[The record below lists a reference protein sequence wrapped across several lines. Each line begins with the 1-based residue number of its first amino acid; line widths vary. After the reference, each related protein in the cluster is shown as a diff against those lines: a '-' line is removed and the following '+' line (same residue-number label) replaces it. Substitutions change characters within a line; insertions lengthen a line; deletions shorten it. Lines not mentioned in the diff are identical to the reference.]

1 MPMITQMFSFLKF
14 KSIVL
19 IFFVVAFSLDVQAQN
34 SIKFMS
40 YNLLNYPITSDL
52 VNDTTT
58 RHPNYRTVISSV
70 NPDILLTQE
79 TNTSAGVGF
88 FLTRVMNA
96 NGNVYSAATYIDG
109 PDTDN
114 GCFYK
119 TSKFTFISNTAIK
132 TALRDI
138 NEFKL
143 VHIPTGDTLRIF
155 SLHLK
160 ASSGAANEALR
171 AAEVDSLRKFT
182 NSLPGGSKFIV
193 CGDFNIYGSTEPAYT
208 KLLQVTAGNTGHFYD
223 PITMSGIWNNPAY
236 AIYHT
241 QSPRV
246 RSFGGGA
253 TGGLD
258 DRFDMILFSKA
269 INDGV
274 GMSYQSNSMTAY
286 GNDGNHLND
295 SINKMPNTAVSA
307 TIANAIHNASDHLPV
322 YATFNFSSLAN
333 DVGAIDFI
341 PPTVGSCNNNN
352 KTLTVSIKNFATSSL
367 NFSTSPVTVG
377 IKITNPS
384 NVVQTL
390 TTNVTSGTIAANGT
404 LSVVV
409 SSTYNFTQ
417 TGNYL
422 FKAFTQATGDI
433 SINNDSAIVETVV
446 VPTGFTASISPTG
459 PITICNGSST
469 TLTATSGTNFLWS
482 NGSTTSSIN
491 VSTAGTYTVTVT
503 NGSGCTS
510 ISGPV
515 IVSVSTS
522 NPTAILF
529 SESMGTVAG
538 TTTIAAHETANGF
551 DNDAFTMSGTGDVRV
566 TSTSSGYP
574 TATAG
579 ANVFLT
585 GTVGTRNFIISN
597 INTTGLSNLQLS
609 FGIWKNATAATGA
622 DFEVLVSS
630 DGTNYSNLNFT
641 AIIGGGSAWYYKTA
655 TGTIPSTTNLRI
667 QFRNNSTT
675 NQYRIDDVQLNY
687 TAVPTIN
694 AFGATTFCNGDSV
707 TLTAS
712 VGSNYLW
719 STGATTQSI
728 SVKVS
733 GNYVV
738 TVNCVPSAAQ
748 LVTVNNCNINLQVKL
763 FLQGLSVGVGIMQN
777 VLYSNGIS
785 SDPLD
790 CDSVIVEL
798 RQAVAPYSIV
808 SSKTALLKTNGIALL
823 SISSSFIG
831 QSYYIVV
838 KHRNSIESWSKNP
851 VLFTGSLVNMDF
863 TTP

>member
-1 MPMITQMFSFLKF
+1 
-14 KSIVL
+14 
-19 IFFVVAFSLDVQAQN
+19 
-34 SIKFMS
+34 MS
-40 YNLLNYPITSDL
+40 YNLLNYPSITDL

-58 RHPNYRTVISSV
+58 RHPNYRTIISAI

-79 TNTSAGVGF
+79 TNTAAGAGF

-96 NGNVYSAATYIDG
+96 NGNVYSAATFIDG

-119 TSKFTFISNTAIK
+119 TSKFTFISNTPIK

-143 VHIPTGDTLRIF
+143 VHISTGDTIRIF
-155 SLHLK
+155 ALHLK
-160 ASSGAANEALR
+160 ASSGVTNEALR
-171 AAEVDSLRKFT
+171 AAEVDSLRKYT
-182 NSLPGGSKFIV
+182 NALSGGSKFIV
-193 CGDFNIYGSTEPAYT
+193 CGDFNIYGSSESAYT

-223 PITMSGIWNNPAY
+223 PINITGIWNNPAY
-236 AIYHT
+236 AIHHT
-241 QSPRV
+241 QSPRI

-274 GMSYQSNSMTAY
+274 GMGYQTNSMAAY
-286 GNDGNHLND
+286 GNDGNHFND
-295 SINKMPNTAVSA
+295 SINRMPNAAVSA
-307 TIANAIHNASDHLPV
+307 TTANAIHNASDHLPI
-322 YATFNFSSLAN
+322 YATFNFSSLTN

-352 KTLTVSIKNFATSSL
+352 KTLSVTIRNYAATAL

-377 IKITNPS
+377 IKITTPS
-384 NVVQTL
+384 NVVETL
-390 TTNVTSGTIAANGT
+390 TTTITTGTLAANGT
-404 LSVVV
+404 LSVMV
-409 SSTYNFTQ
+409 STAYDFAQ
-417 TGNYL
+417 EGNYL
-422 FKAFTQATGDI
+422 FKGYTQTVGDI
-433 SINNDSAIVETVV
+433 NINNDSASVETVV
-446 VPTGFTASISPTG
+446 VPADFTASISPLGTV
-459 PITICNGSST
+459 TICDGAST
-469 TLTATSGTNFLWS
+469 TLTAISGTSYLWS
-482 NGSTTSSIN
+482 TGSTASSIS

-510 ISGPV
+510 TSGPV
-515 IVSVSTS
+515 VVNVSTS
-522 NPTAILF
+522 NANAVLF
-529 SESMGTVAG
+529 SESMGTVGG

-566 TSTSSGYP
+566 TTVSGGYP

-579 ANVFLT
+579 ANIFLT
-585 GTVGTRNFIISN
+585 TATGGRNFIVSN

-609 FGIWKNATAATGA
+609 FGIWKNSTLATGA

-630 DGTNYSNLNFT
+630 DGINYTNLSFT
-641 AIIGGGSAWYYKTA
+641 AISGAGNAWYYKTA
-655 TGTIPSTTNLRI
+655 TGTIPSTSNLRI

-675 NQYRIDDVQLNY
+675 YQYRIDDVLLNY
-687 TAVPTIN
+687 TAVPTIS
-694 AFGATTFCNGDSV
+694 ASGATTFCNGDSV

-728 SVKVS
+728 SAKVS

-748 LVTVNNCNINLQVKL
+748 LVTVNNCSINLQVKL
-763 FLQGLSVGVGIMQN
+763 FLQGFSVGAGTMQN
-777 VLYSNGIS
+777 VLYANGIS

-790 CDSVIVEL
+790 CDTITVEL
-798 RQAVAPYSIV
+798 HQPVAPYSLV
-808 SSKTALLKTNGIALL
+808 NAKKAVLNTNGIASLTF
-823 SISSSFIG
+823 SSSFIG
-831 QSYYIVV
+831 QNYYIVI
-838 KHRNSIESWSKNP
+838 KHRNAIESWSKNP

>member
-1 MPMITQMFSFLKF
+1 MFSVLKF

-19 IFFVVAFSLDVQAQN
+19 ALMVVFFSLDAQAQN

-40 YNLLNYPITSDL
+40 YNLLNYPSTNDL

-58 RHPNYRTVISSV
+58 RHPNYRTIVSAI

-88 FLTRVMNA
+88 FLSRVMNA
-96 NGNVYSAATYIDG
+96 NGNVYAAATFIDG

-114 GCFYK
+114 ACFYK

-143 VHIPTGDTLRIF
+143 VHISTGDTIRIF

-160 ASSGAANEALR
+160 ASSGVANENLR

-182 NSLPGGSKFIV
+182 NALPGGSKFIV

-223 PITMSGIWNNPAY
+223 PITMTGVWNNPAF
-236 AIYHT
+236 AINHT
-241 QSPRV
+241 QSPRI
-246 RSFGGGA
+246 RSFNGGA

-258 DRFDMILFSKA
+258 DRFDFILYSKA

-274 GMSYQSNSMTAY
+274 GMSYQTNSMTAY
-286 GNDGNHLND
+286 GNDGNHYND
-295 SINKMPNTAVSA
+295 SINRMPNTAVSA

-322 YATFNFSSLAN
+322 FATFNFSALAN

-352 KTLTVSIKNFATSSL
+352 KTLTVSIRNFAASAL
-367 NFSTSPVTVG
+367 NFSTNPVTVG
-377 IKITNPS
+377 IRITNPS

-390 TTNVTSGTIAANGT
+390 TTNVTSGTLASNGT

-417 TGNYL
+417 AGNYL
-422 FKAFTQATGDI
+422 FKAFTQTAGDI
-433 SINNDSAIVETVV
+433 NINNDSAIVETVA
-446 VPTGFTASISPTG
+446 VPAAFTASISPAG
-459 PITICNGSST
+459 PITICSGAST
-469 TLTATSGTNFLWS
+469 NLTATSGSSYLWS
-482 NGSTTSSIN
+482 TGSTASSIS

-515 IVSVSTS
+515 VVNVSTS
-522 NPTAILF
+522 NPTAVVF
-529 SESMGTVAG
+529 SESMGTVPA
-538 TTTIAAHETANGF
+538 TTTLAAHETANGF
-551 DNDAFTMSGTGDVRV
+551 DNDAFTMSGTGDVRA
-566 TSTSSGYP
+566 TANSTGYP
-574 TATAG
+574 TATGG

-609 FGIWKNATAATGA
+609 FGIWKNSTTATGS
-622 DFEVLVSS
+622 DFEVLVSTE
-630 DGTNYSNLNFT
+630 GTNYTNLNFT
-641 AIIGGGSAWYYKTA
+641 AITGAGSAWYYRTA
-655 TGTIPSTTNLRI
+655 TGTIPSTSNLRI

-675 NQYRIDDVQLNY
+675 NQYRIDDILLNY
-687 TAVPTIN
+687 IAVPTITES
-694 AFGATTFCNGDSV
+694 GPTTFCNGDSV
-707 TLTAS
+707 TLTSS

-728 SVKVS
+728 KVS
-733 GNYVV
+733 ASGGYVV
-738 TVNCVPSAAQ
+738 TVNCVPSLAKV
-748 LVTVNNCNINLQVKL
+748 VTVNNCSISLQVKF
-763 FLQGLSVGVGIMQN
+763 FLQGFKLGGGLMQN

-785 SDPLD
+785 ADPLD
-790 CDSVIVEL
+790 CDSVLVEL

-808 SSKTALLKTNGIALL
+808 SSKSALLKTNGIALL
-823 SISSSFIG
+823 SFSSSVVG
-831 QSYYIVV
+831 QSYYIVI
-838 KHRNSIESWSKNP
+838 KHRNSIECWSKNP
-851 VLFTGSLVNMDF
+851 ILFTGNLVNMDF